1 MRGTRTDERQRR
13 RKTSIVVAA
22 LMSLMPFLAT
32 PVSAQQPQVIPAPDI
47 GGGGLMTDT
56 YLWHVRGLPPG
67 QRLPVYSGAG
77 PNFRI
82 IHALDEGTPIER
94 LSCRDSRGGY
104 WCRVATVDLPRISGW
119 VDGRF
124 LLEEP
129 GFAPPDDLRNPSF
142 EPEIK
147 IEIDPFARPRTP

>member
-1 MRGTRTDERQRR
+1 MRGELNETGYKHQKAVT
-13 RKTSIVVAA
+13 TLAVVLCAA
-22 LMSLMPFLAT
+22 TLLAT
-32 PVSAQQPQVIPAPDI
+32 SSMAQEPQVIPAPDI
-47 GGGGLMTDT
+47 DGGGLMLDS

-77 PNFRI
+77 PTFRI

-94 LSCRDSRGGY
+94 ISCKDSRGGY

-129 GFAPPDDLRNPSF
+129 GFAPPDDIRNPRY
-142 EPEIK
+142 EPEIL
-147 IEIDPFARPRTP
+147 IDPFARPRRP

>member
-1 MRGTRTDERQRR
+1 MRRHRKETRHRN
-13 RKTSIVVAA
+13 RKTLIAVAA
-22 LMSLMPFLAT
+22 LLCAAPLFAT
-32 PVSAQQPQVIPAPDI
+32 PSTAQQPQVIPAPDF
-47 GGGGLMTDT
+47 GGDGLMTDT

-104 WCRVATVDLPRISGW
+104 WCRVATVDRVRISGW

-129 GFAPPDDLRNPSF
+129 GFAPPDDVRNPSF
-142 EPEIK
+142 EPEIL
-147 IEIDPFARPRTP
+147 IDPFARPRRP

>member
-1 MRGTRTDERQRR
+1 MRGELNETGYRHQ
-13 RKTSIVVAA
+13 KTVTALAVVLCAA
-22 LMSLMPFLAT
+22 TLIAT
-32 PVSAQQPQVIPAPDI
+32 SSMAQEPQVIPAPDI
-47 GGGGLMTDT
+47 EGGGLMLDS

-104 WCRVATVDLPRISGW
+104 WCRVATVDLPASQAGW
-119 VDGRF
+119 MAAF
-124 LLEEP
+124 CSK
-129 GFAPPDDLRNPSF
+129 NPALPHPTTSA
-142 EPEIK
+142 IR
-147 IEIDPFARPRTP
+147 DTSRRS